1 MTPYHD
7 PEGDRIAHL
16 QFCLI
21 ADKIEADPS
30 LLRIPLANIARWLG
44 NGHWAKKELAQWR
57 TWIEA
62 AQASSQGMQ
71 RLLDLLRD
79 DSEQAREWKGWEP
92 FPGVLNKDEM
102 EPLTWTSRH

>member
-7 PEGDRIAHL
+7 PEGDRMAHL
-16 QFCLI
+16 QYCFI
-21 ADKIEADPS
+21 ADKIEADPT

-62 AQASSQGMQ
+62 AQASRQGMQ

-79 DSEQAREWKGWEP
+79 DSEESREWKGFEP
-92 FPGVLNKDEM
+92 FPGVLNTQERRQF
-102 EPLTWTSRH
+102 LCTSRH